1 MENLLWYK
9 EEAKAFEEALP
20 LGNGNIGAMV
30 YGRTDLEKISLNAD
44 TLWSGHPEENND
56 SKPYSRYLEMKKV
69 FSEGKRKEAQD
80 IIEDGF
86 CGKPTNAYLPA
97 GNLFIKMGNKTCK
110 NYRRQ
115 LRLDLA
121 TASYRYDTED
131 GEIKSEAF
139 ISAVDNVL
147 VYRISSSK
155 KQDFELWLDAQLKHT
170 VSNNENVLLLSGKA
184 YDERYETDSYDRDD
198 TIKYTIALLPVTD
211 GEIASLDGKISVRK
225 ATELTVYLSIKTSF
239 VAWNKV
245 PDAEHLLPV
254 IATVKNAAL
263 KGFDTVKEDHI
274 KDFSSYYSRVITDFG
289 SETMDIS
296 TVERIKSEKKDLG
309 LVELLFNFGRYLII
323 SSSRRGSLA
332 TTLQGIWN
340 EKLSPDWGSAYT
352 TNINTEMNYWP
363 VLMCNLPEF
372 AEPLTELIKSISKS
386 GEITAKTHYGS
397 CGFTAHHNFDIWAKT
412 TPAPRSSCCWMYWCL
427 GSGWMCKHLFDY
439 YEYTNDLDFLEN
451 TALPIMES
459 AAAFYMDILEKDGNK
474 MILTPSISPE
484 NAYYYEGQSLHLA
497 KYTTMSQAI
506 IMDLFRNI
514 EKACEILGKEKPDL
528 YPQEM
533 LNTYEVGSKGQ
544 LLEYDDDYEEPEPT
558 HRHVSHLYGLY
569 PGESITIENQELSD
583 ACKKSL
589 EIRGDLGSGWSLGW
603 KTSLW
608 AKLKDGNRA
617 LKVAK
622 NQLRFVDSSSQKYD
636 GKGGSYTNMLCAHP
650 PFQIDGN
657 FAITSGIAQMFLQC
671 ENDKIKILPALPDE
685 FKQGSIKGL
694 LAKGNI
700 VTNIWWENRSLKK
713 VQFISQTDQNIKVE
727 IQNGKP
733 FDISLKKDIPFEI

>member
-20 LGNGNIGAMV
+20 LGNGKIGAMV
-30 YGRTDLEKISLNAD
+30 YGRTDLEKISLNID
-44 TLWSGHPEENND
+44 TLWSGHPEEFN
-56 SKPYSRYLEMKKV
+56 STEPYSIYSKMKQA
-69 FSEGKRKEAQD
+69 FSKGERKKAQD
-80 IIEDGF
+80 ILESGF
-86 CGKPTNAYLPA
+86 CGRPANAYLPA
-97 GNLFIKMGNKTCK
+97 GNLLIKIGNKTCR

-115 LRLDLA
+115 LRLDSA
-121 TASYRYDTED
+121 IASYSYSTEG
-131 GEIKSEAF
+131 GEIRCESF

-147 VYRISSSK
+147 VYRILSSERC
-155 KQDFELWLDAQLKHT
+155 DFELWLDAQLKHI
-170 VSNNENVLLLSGKA
+170 VSYNENVLILSGKA
-184 YDERYETDSYDRDD
+184 YDERYKTDSYERDD

-211 GEIASLDGKISVRK
+211 GEIASLDGKISVK
-225 ATELTVYLSIKTSF
+225 NATELTIYLSIKTSF

-245 PDAEHLLPV
+245 PDAGHLLP
-254 IATVKNAAL
+254 AFAMVKNAAL
-263 KGFDTVKEDHI
+263 KGFDAIKKDHI

-289 SETMDIS
+289 NETSDLS

-323 SSSRRGSLA
+323 SSSRPGSLA
-332 TTLQGIWN
+332 TNLQGIWN
-340 EKLSPDWGSAYT
+340 EILSPDWGSDYT

-372 AEPLTELIKSISKS
+372 TAPLTELIKAVSKS

-397 CGFTAHHNFDIWAKT
+397 GGFTSHHNFDIWAKT
-412 TPAPRSSCCWMYWCL
+412 TPAPGNNCCWMYWNL
-427 GSGWMCKHLFDY
+427 SSGWMCKHLFEY
-439 YEYTNDLDFLEN
+439 YEYTNDLDFLRN
-451 TALPIMES
+451 TAFPIMKS
-459 AAAFYMDILEKDGNK
+459 AVVFYMNMLEKDGEK
-474 MILTPSISPE
+474 MILSPSTSPE
-484 NAYYYEGQSLHLA
+484 NAYYYEGESIHLA
-497 KYTTMSQAI
+497 RFTTMSQAI
-506 IMDLFRNI
+506 IMDLFKNFERT
-514 EKACEILGKEKPDL
+514 CEILGEEKPDL

-533 LNTYEVGSKGQ
+533 LNTYAIGSKGQ

-569 PGESITIENQELSD
+569 PGESITIENEELSN

-589 EIRGDLGSGWSLGW
+589 EIRGDLGTGWAIGW
-603 KTSLW
+603 KTNLW
-608 AKLKDGNRA
+608 AKLKDGNRV
-617 LKVAK
+617 LKLIE
-622 NQLRFVDSSSQKYD
+622 NQLRFVDASTQKPD
-636 GKGGSYTNMLCAHP
+636 GKGGSYANMFDAHP

-657 FAITSGIAQMFLQC
+657 FGITSGIAQMFLQC

-700 VTNIWWENRSLKK
+700 VTNIWWENGRLKK
-713 VQFISQTDQNIKVE
+713 VQFISRTDQNIKVE

-733 FDISLKKDIPFEI
+733 FDISLKKDISFEI